1 MSGRARSLMIAVMA
15 LGMIGL
21 GYWVMQL
28 MGQSNSSPTTQIP
41 QRNSQPSFDLTPNS
55 DQDYIARFSAQ
66 TATRTING
74 EMEQDASGAT
84 RLTMSNDEGKVITT
98 YTINGE
104 TIVCADGSC
113 LSVGPTPAALPEGQ
127 YSFDPA
133 AAERFRQNSTYKGA
147 QDCPAGTCETWQ
159 VDMGNGDS
167 GVFFMD
173 SKGQLSKMTSKS
185 SSGTYELVFQYK
197 DVDIARPENT
207 QSPVR

>member
-1 MSGRARSLMIAVMA
+1 MSGRTQALIAAVML

-21 GYWVMQL
+21 GYWVVQL

-41 QRNSQPSFDLTPNS
+41 QRNSEPLFELTPNT

-74 EMEQDASGAT
+74 EMEHDASGAT
-84 RLTMSNDEGKVITT
+84 RLTMSNDSGKVMTT

-104 TIVCADGSC
+104 TIVCSDGSC
-113 LSVGPTPAALPEGQ
+113 ISVGPTPSALPESQ

-133 AAERFRQNSTYKGA
+133 AAEQFRQNSTYKGA

-173 SKGQLSKMTSKS
+173 SKGQLSKMTSKT

-197 DVDIARPENT
+197 DVDIARPDNT
-207 QSPVR
+207 QSLAR

>member
-1 MSGRARSLMIAVMA
+1 MSGRTQALIAAVML

-21 GYWVMQL
+21 GYWVVQL

-41 QRNSQPSFDLTPNS
+41 QRNSEPLFELTPNT

-74 EMEQDASGAT
+74 EMEHDASGAT
-84 RLTMSNDEGKVITT
+84 RLTMSNDSGKVMTT

-104 TIVCADGSC
+104 TIVCSDGSC
-113 LSVGPTPAALPEGQ
+113 FSVGPTPAALPEGQ

-133 AAERFRQNSTYKGA
+133 AAERFRQNSTYKGV

-173 SKGQLSKMTSKS
+173 SKGQLSKMTSKT

-197 DVDIARPENT
+197 DVDIARPDNT
-207 QSPVR
+207 QSLAR